1 MAKLLCPACKKH
13 PLESTS
19 DSQTGLEVDS
29 CSECLGIW
37 FDAGELQQFYQ
48 SKELVQRFTPV
59 GGDSLHHTYEIS
71 TSARR
76 CPRCRKAM
84 ERPLVGGISVD
95 VCRDCRG
102 IWFDQGELQKVTQIY
117 KSRGL
122 KGDELVTDQVRKGV
136 SGKSKDANPVEGAFS
151 VVSWFFNSFLSTRIR

>member
-1 MAKLLCPACKKH
+1 
-13 PLESTS
+13 
-19 DSQTGLEVDS
+19 
-29 CSECLGIW
+29 
-37 FDAGELQQFYQ
+37 
-48 SKELVQRFTPV
+48 
-59 GGDSLHHTYEIS
+59 
-71 TSARR
+71 
-76 CPRCRKAM
+76 M